1 MTDRR
6 TVAVLSP
13 GEMGSQV
20 GRALRSAGTTV
31 VTCIGERSAATR
43 ARAAAAGFEL
53 TDTLDDLVRR
63 AHLVI
68 SVVPSLSALP
78 LADSVAAAMARTG
91 SRPTYLDANSIG
103 PSTARKIEA
112 SIAGVGAV
120 FVDGSIIGGASTLTK
135 SATVYLSGEAST
147 DVVGLLEPLRIEVI
161 GTAAGQASGFKVLYA
176 GLTKGLSALGVEL
189 LAGAARLGL
198 QDRLLEKYQESQ
210 PSVAR
215 FFNQNLPGLPPRS
228 ARRAE
233 EMIELSETLDEL
245 GLPSNMSK
253 ASQRTLETL
262 AQRHREAAAPSTDDL
277 ETMLAWL
284 DGQHDG
290 TNSHG

>member
-1 MTDRR
+1 MSSR
-6 TVAVLSP
+6 TIAVLSP

-20 GRALRSAGTTV
+20 GRALHSTGSAI

-43 ARAAAAGFEL
+43 ERAVSAGFEL
-53 TDTLDDLVRR
+53 VATLDDLVRR
-63 AHLVI
+63 ADLVI

-78 LADSVAAAMARTG
+78 LAKSVAAAMARTG

-103 PSTARKIEA
+103 PSTARRIEYC
-112 SIAGVGAV
+112 IAGAGAA
-120 FVDGSIIGGASTLTK
+120 FVDGSIIGGANTLTK
-135 SATVYLSGEAST
+135 GATVYLSGEAST
-147 DVVGLLEPLRIEVI
+147 DVAGLIEPLRVEVI
-161 GTAAGQASGFKVLYA
+161 GTEAGQASAFKVLYA

-189 LAGAARLGL
+189 LGGAARLGL
-198 QDRLLEKYQESQ
+198 QDRLLQKYEESH

-215 FFNQNLPGLPPRS
+215 FFNQTLPGLPPRS

-253 ASQRTLETL
+253 ASQRTLEAL
-262 AQRHREAAAPSTDDL
+262 AQRHREAAAPDTDELD
-277 ETMLAWL
+277 TMLAWL
-284 DGQHDG
+284 DGRHDVG
-290 TNSHG
+290 S